1 MATAEELSLHLQMAA
16 GDMPFLPSTLYWRV
30 FVIADKHL
38 KEKTIVAT
46 RHHGNVAK
54 FFGIMWRYF
63 YENKNAN
70 IENVNFKLSFDAKLV
85 STTQLTSINSAIDN
99 ELRLFFTIQNQ
110 MDPQYKLLNIV
121 RIGDIGLKIRKI
133 IVENQLKWS
142 DPDNPLN
149 DNMIEN

>member
-1 MATAEELSLHLQMAA
+1 
-16 GDMPFLPSTLYWRV
+16 
-30 FVIADKHL
+30 
-38 KEKTIVAT
+38 
-46 RHHGNVAK
+46 
-54 FFGIMWRYF
+54 MWRYF